1 MLSTFGSGCAYTD
14 TDNRIRHLAAT
25 VAHYS
30 PGART
35 LDLHQFSD
43 WLASTPL
50 SQSIQISTWA
60 IPGIQSVHII
70 CLALLFASALVF
82 ALRIAGL
89 GLANEPL
96 PQLALRFTRAIW
108 TLLVVLLATGALL
121 ITAEPG
127 RTITNPMFYAKMIM
141 LAAVVIITLWLAAVA
156 RRELERPSGLHVALA
171 GLSMLLWIGIIFAGR
186 LIAYIESY

>member
-1 MLSTFGSGCAYTD
+1 MLSTFGSRCAYTD
-14 TDNRIRHLAAT
+14 TDNRNRHLAT
-25 VAHYS
+25 LVALFS
-30 PGART
+30 GAKT

-43 WLASTPL
+43 WLSSTAL
-50 SQSIQISTWA
+50 SQAIQVSTWA

-82 ALRIAGL
+82 TLRIAGH
-89 GLANEPL
+89 GLSSEPL
-96 PQLALRFTRAIW
+96 PQIARRFTHAIWILLAL
-108 TLLVVLLATGALL
+108 LLATGALL

-127 RTITNPMFYAKMIM
+127 RTITNPMFYAKMVM
-141 LAAVVIITLWLAAVA
+141 LAAAIIITLWLAAVA
-156 RRELERPSGLHVALA
+156 RRQLERPSGLHVALA

>member
-1 MLSTFGSGCAYTD
+1 
-14 TDNRIRHLAAT
+14 
-25 VAHYS
+25 
-30 PGART
+30 

-43 WLASTPL
+43 WLSSTAL
-50 SQSIQISTWA
+50 SQAIQVSTWA

-82 ALRIAGL
+82 ALRIAGR
-89 GLANEPL
+89 GLSNEPM
-96 PQLALRFTRAIW
+96 PQLAARFTHAIW
-108 TLLVVLLATGALL
+108 TLLAVLLLTGLLL

-127 RTITNPMFYAKMIM
+127 RTITNPMFYAKMVM
-141 LAAVVIITLWLAAVA
+141 LAAVVVITLWLAAVA